1 MSAGNISNPIRRAV
15 KAVLLAM
22 LAIVL
27 IAVFFIAV
35 VMGQPQEEQSA
46 RTQVRTNQVLLPA
59 LSAPLLY
66 GTEEELASMRGA
78 FPAPWLTPQY
88 ASMMT
93 FRGAVLESVP
103 FENGHGRILTLTYL
117 LDSGE
122 TVTIASIYPAR
133 ALELM
138 GKQDYT
144 ISGTAGQTLGGLR
157 SVRME
162 NGGYIRLHAQGEEAI
177 YVVTVPQMDSTL
189 LRQLTASLHLQE
201 GN

>member
-59 LSAPLLY
+59 LSAPILY

-117 LDSGE
+117 LDSSE

-138 GKQDYT
+138 GSRITPYPARLDRRWAACAPYAWRMAA
-144 ISGTAGQTLGGLR
+144 ISGSMPR
-157 SVRME
+157 VR
-162 NGGYIRLHAQGEEAI
+162 R
-177 YVVTVPQMDSTL
+177 PSTL
-189 LRQLTASLHLQE
+189 LPCPRWTAPCCGS
-201 GN
+201 

>member
-1 MSAGNISNPIRRAV
+1 MPAELNRNPIRRAV
-15 KAVLLAM
+15 RAILVGALALL
-22 LAIVL
+22 L
-27 IAVFFIAV
+27 IAAFLIAV
-35 VMGQPQEEQSA
+35 VMGQPQGEQQA
-46 RTQVRTNQVLLPA
+46 RSSVRTNQALLPA
-59 LSAPLLY
+59 LSTPVYY
-66 GTEEELASMRGA
+66 GSEDALAAMRGA

-88 ASMMT
+88 APMLN
-93 FRGAVLESVP
+93 FRGATLESRP
-103 FENGHGRILTLTYL
+103 FENGHGRILTLTYT

-133 ALELM
+133 ALDLM

-162 NGGYIRLHAQGEEAI
+162 NQTSIRLHAQGEEAL
-177 YVVTVPQMDSTL
+177 YVVTVPHLDSTT

-201 GN
+201 GK